1 MNEPPNATL
10 RDFDDYPINDT
21 GHVVANNDKNV
32 VYNNQSYF
40 EEPNQDNQNCGLN
53 D

>member
-10 RDFDDYPINDT
+10 RDSDDYPINDT

-32 VYNNQSYF
+32 VYNDQSYF